1 MAEKTK
7 TSRELKK
14 FKREA
19 LLKSKHFSY
28 VPQDFLQAILTEEYY
43 TIEEAEKAVSEFYGG
58 EA

>member
-7 TSRELKK
+7 TAQKLKK

-28 VPQDFLQAILTEEYY
+28 VSKDFLKAILTEEYY
-43 TIEEAEKAVSEFYGG
+43 TIEEAEKAISEFYRG
-58 EA
+58 E